1 MTTQQQYELP
11 APRWAVRVTDEYKAG
26 LFHCFVLYGNVED
39 YVGGATGLFL
49 RNYLIQLFEQ
59 RDLIVSWNY
68 GTGLVLPTT
77 EQEQLFEAVVNFPKP
92 GAATTGLAGALNA
105 ATAGANLPLT
115 DRLKMTRKP
124 GDAIEYI
131 NRMMRSKRRVK
142 NVVDAQTG
150 RTRQQA
156 MKYTAIVD
164 YAEAAMPRSESA
176 DRALPVVLAELA
188 RDEQIGANGH
198 ILIMITN
205 DLNGLSEP
213 LLKSGARFEQIEV
226 PYPTAEEREAYFQR
240 IVSQQKN
247 VRLADGVTF
256 AELARL
262 TTGMRFIDIKDIC
275 LQAAFDRVLL
285 SSEVV
290 KARKD
295 AILKNEYNQVLSI
308 VEPTYGFEQI
318 GGLAEVKAHLVK
330 TIIKPMREGKVKR
343 VPSGL
348 LFMGP
353 AGTGKTLLA
362 RALAKEAGFT
372 FIELALD
379 KVHSMW
385 HGKSQRNFAKVIE
398 AMKNNFPCIVLID
411 EIDQKMRRGEADGS
425 GSNDAYNYIFA
436 QTLELMGDRTMRGKI
451 LWIGCTNRPDI
462 IDDALIRPGRL
473 SMKIPILTTDDSD
486 RAKVLRV
493 IVDEQFA
500 DEEGVEM
507 PSNEQYEELAAHM
520 SGYTGAEIG
529 GLAEKAYYLLDE
541 AQGSVY
547 EALKAAFD
555 RILTTTRG
563 IDRMTRLAIENCN
576 DLDILPRQFHDL
588 ARQLHNKQSLDQ
600 PVANE
605 APLDE
610 ADILSPRE
618 L

>member
-1 MTTQQQYELP
+1 MTTHELP
-11 APRWAVRVTDEYKAG
+11 APQWAVRLTDEYKAG

-59 RDLIVSWNY
+59 RDLVVSWNY
-68 GTGLVLPTT
+68 GTGLVLPNT
-77 EQEQLFEAVVNFPKP
+77 EQEQLFETVVNFPKP
-92 GAATTGLAGALNA
+92 NTATTGLAGALNA
-105 ATAGANLPLT
+105 ATAGAAQLSLT

-124 GDAIEYI
+124 GEAVEYI

-142 NVVDAQTG
+142 NVTDAQAG
-150 RTRQQA
+150 RTRQQT

-164 YAEAAMPRSESA
+164 YAEAAIPRSESA

-198 ILIMITN
+198 ILIMITS

-240 IVSQQKN
+240 IVSQQRN
-247 VRLADGVTF
+247 IRLADGVTF

-262 TTGMRFIDIKDIC
+262 TTGMRFLDIKDIC
-275 LQAAFDRVLL
+275 LQAAFDRVPL

-308 VEPTYGFEQI
+308 VEPTHGFDSI
-318 GGLAEVKAHLVK
+318 GGLAEVKEHLQK
-330 TIIKPMREGKVKR
+330 TVIRPMRGGKFKR

-379 KVHSMW
+379 KVHSKW
-385 HGKSQRNFAKVIE
+385 HGESQRNFAKVIE
-398 AMKNNFPCIVLID
+398 AIKNNFPCIVLID

-486 RAKVLRV
+486 RAKVLKV
-493 IVDEQFA
+493 IVEEQFA

-507 PSNEQYEELAAHM
+507 PSDEQYEELATHM

-541 AQGSVY
+541 TSSVY

-576 DLDILPRQFHDL
+576 DLDILPRQYHAL

-600 PVANE
+600 PVADE
-605 APLDE
+605 HELDE
-610 ADILSPRE
+610 TDILSPRE